1 MRMHAGTMLAGAVYL
16 ALGLAFMAEALEWW
30 TLQVGDMRLV
40 GPLALV
46 LAGIAV
52 VVGSVTTRH

>member
-30 TLQVGDMRLV
+30 TLQVGDLQLV

>member
-1 MRMHAGTMLAGAVYL
+1 MHAGTMFAGAVYL

-30 TLQVGDMRLV
+30 TLQVSDLRLV